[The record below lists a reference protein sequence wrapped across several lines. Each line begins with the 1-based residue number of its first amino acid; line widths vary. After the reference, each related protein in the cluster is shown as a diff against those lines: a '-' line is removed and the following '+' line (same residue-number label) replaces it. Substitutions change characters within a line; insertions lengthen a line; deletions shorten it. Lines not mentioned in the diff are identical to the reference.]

1 MYSQHPPYYG
11 RERSLSSPSAPPST
25 TAATATKW
33 THRRLLRTVAAP
45 SRPTHRLNRRCTQ
58 TSDSI
63 RPTFS
68 PRQRLVHQQTYAQN
82 YNQQPP
88 NYPPQPN
95 YGPPQQSSQN
105 FGAPPAPTQQPPAPF
120 LREPTLYGGYG
131 PFLVVDEFYGLNAQ
145 WHGTDAVQCRGAS
158 IPLQGTEKIRF
169 SESIGPVHCVY
180 MQEAQRKGWREVG
193 RTETINNTPDPTFAK
208 SFQVDFFFEEVQRLR
223 VEVFDRDSSSERLS
237 DHDFLGCVEITMGQL
252 MSSKGQSAVLKL
264 LQNDNGRGRVH
275 NLSGHVVID
284 AEEVSTCSEMV
295 KVRFTATKLDNKD
308 GWFGASDPFL
318 NIYRLRDEKSD
329 PLAASSWILVWRSE
343 VVMNNCDP
351 KWRHATISVQNLCNG
366 DLSRLLKIECMDW
379 EKNGKHQFIGS
390 CTVKAAEFV
399 TGELRSMN
407 LINRERQARK
417 GKRYKNSGVLIL
429 EQIEMFKQHTFAEYL
444 RGGCEV
450 SLIVGIDYTAS
461 NGSPSDPSS
470 LHYMGGN
477 YQGQMNDYQAA
488 ITATGAILE
497 PYDSDKRFP
506 VYGFGGLVN
515 GVVDH
520 CFPLT
525 YDPSQPEVEGIGGIM
540 KAYSDSFQFVQLHG
554 PTKFAPLVHQ
564 AAAIARTFSAPA
576 EQGLGGNL
584 KYFVLLIIT
593 DGAIMDMQETIDEL
607 VQASMLPLSI
617 VIVAVGNADFT
628 AMNALDADGKL
639 LIDSRRQKA
648 ALCPVQPVPTQPRAT
663 SKGNIGRDPTQLL
676 QYYNMKGVNP
686 RTPLQRQGTSYL
698 VSSSISSGMA
708 DALDVESPNAK
719 RDEVLSGDVVIS
731 VPGLE
736 SMPENSTNDS
746 SDVPVV
752 NPSPRLDQSIFDMP
766 MASSRTVTNVAQ
778 QTIIAGAESSRKG
791 SESLRP
797 NLVALGL
804 VLSYVAVSILVF
816 HYTEDWSIV
825 DCVYYAMVIVTTVGY
840 GDVVPITNAGKAITI
855 FFAFYGICT
864 IGVALG
870 QLASWFL
877 QHGNTKTAKQ
887 RGECSS
893 DGHWISSGQGSQDP
907 KNGQEENSLET
918 IPDKLARVGPQDLL
932 RQQQGTL
939 PRLCAHYYLNNGRAH
954 CGAIEGWPILDCFY
968 YTLVTIT
975 TVGFG
980 DLSPKSQSARVF
992 AIFYLPLAVVTVAHG
1007 IGSILNELSA
1017 RSVMKTKISMK
1028 ELLDMDADGD
1038 GKVSQLEYLCY
1049 MLVKLNKA
1057 DQDDIDGIIAQF
1069 HKLDRDGSGELDRD
1083 DLERLDRELQRQNKE
1098 ESSC

>member
-1 MYSQHPPYYG
+1 MYSHHPPHYG
-11 RERSLSSPSAPPST
+11 RERSLSSPSAPPVDSHPYSYQVEPQ
-25 TAATATKW
+25 APPQD
-33 THRRLLRTVAAP
+33 RRGSFQAYAP
-45 SRPTHRLNRRCTQ
+45 PQQPLYPDIGQHQAPPSAPDR
-58 TSDSI
+58 DSFI
-63 RPTFS
+63 
-68 PRQRLVHQQTYAQN
+68 HQTYAQN

-88 NYPPQPN
+88 NYPSQPN

-105 FGAPPAPTQQPPAPF
+105 FGAPPAPTQPPAPF

-131 PFLVVDEFYGLNAQ
+131 PVQPGSFSSSTSSMALMPNGMAPTPSSVVELRFRCKGLKKSDFLSQSDPFIV
-145 WHGTDAVQCRGAS
+145 
-158 IPLQGTEKIRF
+158 
-169 SESIGPVHCVY
+169 VY

-223 VEVFDRDSSSERLS
+223 VEVFDRDSSSERLA

-264 LQNDNGRGRVH
+264 LQNDNGRGHVH

-284 AEEVSTCSEMV
+284 AEEVSSCADMV

-318 NIYRLRDEKSD
+318 NIYRLRDENSD
-329 PLAASSWILVWRSE
+329 PLSSSSWILVWRSE

-351 KWRHATISVQNLCNG
+351 KWRPATISVQNLCNG
-366 DLSRLLKIECMDW
+366 DLSKLLKIECMDW

-390 CTVKAAEFV
+390 CTIKAAEFV
-399 TGELRSMN
+399 TGELRSMD
-407 LINRERQARK
+407 LINRERQAKK
-417 GKRYKNSGVLIL
+417 GKRYKNSGMLIL

-488 ITATGAILE
+488 ISATGAILE

-506 VYGFGGLVN
+506 VYGFGGLVS
-515 GVVDH
+515 GVVNH

-525 YDPSQPEVEGIGGIM
+525 FDPSQPEVEGIGGIM

-576 EQGLGGNL
+576 EQGGGGNL

-607 VQASMLPLSI
+607 VQASTLPLSI

-628 AMNALDADGKL
+628 AMNALDADGKV
-639 LIDSRRQKA
+639 LIDSRRQRA
-648 ALCPVQPVPTQPRAT
+648 ARDIVQFVPFNQFRRNPARLAKETLAE
-663 SKGNIGRDPTQLL
+663 IPTQLL
-676 QYYNMKGVNP
+676 QYYNMKGINP

-698 VSSSISSGMA
+698 S
-708 DALDVESPNAK
+708 L
-719 RDEVLSGDVVIS
+719 
-731 VPGLE
+731 
-736 SMPENSTNDS
+736 
-746 SDVPVV
+746 
-752 NPSPRLDQSIFDMP
+752 FDMP
-766 MASSRTVTNVAQ
+766 MPSSRTVTNVAH
-778 QTIIAGAESSRKG
+778 QTIIAGAESARKG
-791 SESLRP
+791 NENLRS
-797 NLVALGL
+797 NLVALAL
-804 VLSYVAVSILVF
+804 VLSYVALSILVF
-816 HYTEDWSIV
+816 HYTEDWPIV

-840 GDVVPITNAGKAITI
+840 GDVVPVTTAGKAITI
-855 FFAFYGICT
+855 FFSFYGICT

-877 QHGNTKTAKQ
+877 QRQKHVTKMATQ
-887 RGECSS
+887 
-893 DGHWISSGQGSQDP
+893 
-907 KNGQEENSLET
+907 
-918 IPDKLARVGPQDLL
+918 KL
-932 RQQQGTL
+932 
-939 PRLCAHYYLNNGRAH
+939 LNNVESAAATAIGSALDKEARIRKMDKRKTRWKRFQKSLPEWARKIFSDSNKAIFH
-954 CGAIEGWPILDCFY
+954 AFVPIVISIMAGLIVGAIEGWPVLDCFY
-968 YTLVTIT
+968 YTLITIT
-975 TVGFG
+975 TIGFG
-980 DLSPKSQSARVF
+980 DLSPKSESARIF

-1007 IGSILNELSA
+1007 IGSILNEISA

-1049 MLVKLNKA
+1049 MLVKLNKV
-1057 DQDDIDGIIAQF
+1057 DQDDLDGIIAQF

-1098 ESSC
+1098 ESSS

>member
-11 RERSLSSPSAPPST
+11 RERSLSSPSAPPVDNRSHGYQVDPQ
-25 TAATATKW
+25 APPQD
-33 THRRLLRTVAAP
+33 RRGSFQTYAP
-45 SRPTHRLNRRCTQ
+45 PQPPLYPDIGQHQAPPSAPDR
-58 TSDSI
+58 DSFI
-63 RPTFS
+63 
-68 PRQRLVHQQTYAQN
+68 QQTYAQN

-131 PFLVVDEFYGLNAQ
+131 PVQPGSFSSSTSSMVLMPNGMAPTPSSVVELRFRCKGLKKSDFLSQSDPFIV
-145 WHGTDAVQCRGAS
+145 
-158 IPLQGTEKIRF
+158 
-169 SESIGPVHCVY
+169 VY

-607 VQASMLPLSI
+607 VQASTLPLSI

-648 ALCPVQPVPTQPRAT
+648 ARDIVQFVPFNQFRRNPARLAKETLAE
-663 SKGNIGRDPTQLL
+663 IPTQLL
-676 QYYNMKGVNP
+676 QYYNMKGINP

-708 DALDVESPNAK
+708 DALDVE
-719 RDEVLSGDVVIS
+719 V
-731 VPGLE
+731 
-736 SMPENSTNDS
+736 
-746 SDVPVV
+746 
-752 NPSPRLDQSIFDMP
+752 
-766 MASSRTVTNVAQ
+766 
-778 QTIIAGAESSRKG
+778 
-791 SESLRP
+791 
-797 NLVALGL
+797 
-804 VLSYVAVSILVF
+804 
-816 HYTEDWSIV
+816 
-825 DCVYYAMVIVTTVGY
+825 
-840 GDVVPITNAGKAITI
+840 
-855 FFAFYGICT
+855 
-864 IGVALG
+864 
-870 QLASWFL
+870 
-877 QHGNTKTAKQ
+877 
-887 RGECSS
+887 
-893 DGHWISSGQGSQDP
+893 
-907 KNGQEENSLET
+907 
-918 IPDKLARVGPQDLL
+918 
-932 RQQQGTL
+932 
-939 PRLCAHYYLNNGRAH
+939 
-954 CGAIEGWPILDCFY
+954 
-968 YTLVTIT
+968 
-975 TVGFG
+975 
-980 DLSPKSQSARVF
+980 
-992 AIFYLPLAVVTVAHG
+992 
-1007 IGSILNELSA
+1007 
-1017 RSVMKTKISMK
+1017 
-1028 ELLDMDADGD
+1028 
-1038 GKVSQLEYLCY
+1038 
-1049 MLVKLNKA
+1049 
-1057 DQDDIDGIIAQF
+1057 
-1069 HKLDRDGSGELDRD
+1069 
-1083 DLERLDRELQRQNKE
+1083 
-1098 ESSC
+1098 

>member
-11 RERSLSSPSAPPST
+11 RECSLSSPSAPPVDNRSYGYQVDPQ
-25 TAATATKW
+25 APPQD
-33 THRRLLRTVAAP
+33 RRGSFQTYAP
-45 SRPTHRLNRRCTQ
+45 PQPPLYPDIGQHQAPPSAPDR
-58 TSDSI
+58 DSFI
-63 RPTFS
+63 
-68 PRQRLVHQQTYAQN
+68 QQTYAQN

-88 NYPPQPN
+88 NYAPQPN

-131 PFLVVDEFYGLNAQ
+131 PVQPGSFSSSTSSMALMPNGMAPTPSSVVELRFRCKGLKKSDFLSQSDPFIV
-145 WHGTDAVQCRGAS
+145 
-158 IPLQGTEKIRF
+158 
-169 SESIGPVHCVY
+169 VY

-193 RTETINNTPDPTFAK
+193 RTETINHTPDPTFAK

-417 GKRYKNSGVLIL
+417 GKKYKNSGVLIL

-450 SLIVGIDYTAS
+450 SLIAGIDYTAS

-525 YDPSQPEVEGIGGIM
+525 FDPSQPEVEGIGGIM

-564 AAAIARTFSAPA
+564 AAAIARTFSTPA

-607 VQASMLPLSI
+607 VQASTLPLSI

-648 ALCPVQPVPTQPRAT
+648 ARDIVQFVPFNQFRRNPARLAKETLAE
-663 SKGNIGRDPTQLL
+663 IPTQLL
-676 QYYNMKGVNP
+676 QYYNMKGINP

-708 DALDVESPNAK
+708 DALDVE
-719 RDEVLSGDVVIS
+719 V
-731 VPGLE
+731 
-736 SMPENSTNDS
+736 
-746 SDVPVV
+746 
-752 NPSPRLDQSIFDMP
+752 
-766 MASSRTVTNVAQ
+766 
-778 QTIIAGAESSRKG
+778 
-791 SESLRP
+791 
-797 NLVALGL
+797 
-804 VLSYVAVSILVF
+804 
-816 HYTEDWSIV
+816 
-825 DCVYYAMVIVTTVGY
+825 
-840 GDVVPITNAGKAITI
+840 
-855 FFAFYGICT
+855 
-864 IGVALG
+864 
-870 QLASWFL
+870 
-877 QHGNTKTAKQ
+877 
-887 RGECSS
+887 
-893 DGHWISSGQGSQDP
+893 
-907 KNGQEENSLET
+907 
-918 IPDKLARVGPQDLL
+918 
-932 RQQQGTL
+932 
-939 PRLCAHYYLNNGRAH
+939 
-954 CGAIEGWPILDCFY
+954 
-968 YTLVTIT
+968 
-975 TVGFG
+975 
-980 DLSPKSQSARVF
+980 
-992 AIFYLPLAVVTVAHG
+992 
-1007 IGSILNELSA
+1007 
-1017 RSVMKTKISMK
+1017 
-1028 ELLDMDADGD
+1028 
-1038 GKVSQLEYLCY
+1038 
-1049 MLVKLNKA
+1049 
-1057 DQDDIDGIIAQF
+1057 
-1069 HKLDRDGSGELDRD
+1069 
-1083 DLERLDRELQRQNKE
+1083 
-1098 ESSC
+1098 